1 MGAISKLDA
10 SKNEM
15 FGEEDK
21 SGIKAWAEAIK
32 NSTFLTDLN
41 IASNYIDAEDAKI
54 LGPAISDNGAI
65 STVIVYKFPLP
76 IQDIKTKAELDFSA
90 KELNY
95 LDAVVLAALL
105 PLNVS

>member
-1 MGAISKLDA
+1 VQLRSFWRHFHIHLSNG
-10 SKNEM
+10 
-15 FGEEDK
+15 
-21 SGIKAWAEAIK
+21 
-32 NSTFLTDLN
+32 STAVACYYPQDMR
-41 IASNYIDAEDAKI
+41 
-54 LGPAISDNGAI
+54 AI

-76 IQDIKTKAELDFSA
+76 IQDIKTKAELDLSA